1 MAHWLKDPAL
11 SLSWVGTL
19 AQELPQAAGV
29 AKKKK
34 KEEEG
39 EREKGKK
46 EKKKDAFYS
55 PKLKISTTVQILD

>member
-34 KEEEG
+34 K
-39 EREKGKK
+39 KKKKK
-46 EKKKDAFYS
+46 EKDKKARKKRKKMLFIH
-55 PKLKISTTVQILD
+55 PN

>member
-34 KEEEG
+34 KKKEEEG
-39 EREKGKK
+39 ER
-46 EKKKDAFYS
+46 
-55 PKLKISTTVQILD
+55 

>member
-34 KEEEG
+34 K
-39 EREKGKK
+39 KKKKKK
-46 EKKKDAFYS
+46 EKDKKARKKRKKMLFIH
-55 PKLKISTTVQILD
+55 PN

>member
-34 KEEEG
+34 KKKKRRRRRRKIKRQ
-39 EREKGKK
+39 ERK
-46 EKKKDAFYS
+46 EKRCF
-55 PKLKISTTVQILD
+55 LFTQIKN

>member
-34 KEEEG
+34 K
-39 EREKGKK
+39 KKKK
-46 EKKKDAFYS
+46 EKDKKARKKRKKMLFIH
-55 PKLKISTTVQILD
+55 PN